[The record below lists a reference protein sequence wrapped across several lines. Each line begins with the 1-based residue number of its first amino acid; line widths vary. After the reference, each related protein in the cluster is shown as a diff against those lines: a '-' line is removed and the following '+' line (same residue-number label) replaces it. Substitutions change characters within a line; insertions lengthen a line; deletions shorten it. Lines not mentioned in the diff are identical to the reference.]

1 MDVAF
6 EDRLRSEL
14 RTSAEAVTVAGDL
27 PARVDR
33 RIRRRRRHTASVRV
47 AAGVIVVAALVAGL
61 TVGRRGGDDATELLA
76 PPVGSAAE
84 GTWESLPE
92 APISA
97 RFQQAAVWTGDEM
110 VVFGGND
117 GGAGSGNAGGAA
129 AYSPATGSWR
139 QLADPPD
146 DVSGSAVAVWT
157 GSEVVAFGGPPDG
170 RTHGAV
176 YDPQADSWRPVA
188 SSSLGTT
195 VSSFTHVAWT
205 GEQVLVVGAF
215 GLRTPGG
222 KRGAALY
229 DPATDHWT
237 GLPDAPEA
245 LPEGK
250 AVWTG
255 TELVLVG
262 TDEGSGSRAP
272 QRLYALAL
280 DPATATWRTFPDAPL
295 AARGQALVA
304 WTGSEILVAGGHD
317 YARAS
322 NVGDRRD
329 AAALDPATGTWRLLP
344 EAPAA
349 FEGID
354 RYDDVTVDGQVI
366 AFLTAD
372 REGRV
377 LVFDPA
383 TEAWRWATA
392 PDRPEL
398 QAPDELP
405 GRREAPV
412 VSTGSSAL
420 IWGGGVSSA
429 EGNGAWG
436 CCRPVGEGAIFT
448 PPALPG

>member
-6 EDRLRSEL
+6 EERLRSEL

-47 AAGVIVVAALVAGL
+47 AAGVMVVAALVAGL

-84 GTWESLPE
+84 GMWESLPE

-97 RFQQAAVWTGDEM
+97 RFQQASVWTGDEM
-110 VVFGGND
+110 IVFGGYD
-117 GGAGSGNAGGAA
+117 GAGGGSADGAA

-139 QLADPPD
+139 RLADPPD
-146 DVSGSAVAVWT
+146 DVSGAPVAVWT
-157 GSEVVAFGGPPDG
+157 GSEVVAFGGPPEG
-170 RTHGAV
+170 GTHGAV
-176 YDPQADSWRPVA
+176 YDPQADEWRPVA
-188 SSSLGTT
+188 SSVLGTA
-195 VSSFTHVAWT
+195 VSSVTHANWT
-205 GEQVLVVGAF
+205 GTQVLLVGAS
-215 GLRTPGG
+215 GPRGE
-222 KRGAALY
+222 RGAALY
-229 DPATDHWT
+229 DPATDRWT

-255 TELVLVG
+255 SELVVVG

-280 DPATATWRTFPDAPL
+280 DPATARWRTLPDAPL

-304 WTGSEILVAGGHD
+304 WTGSEIVVAGGHD

-322 NVGDRRD
+322 SVGDHRD

-372 REGRV
+372 PEGRV

>member
-61 TVGRRGGDDATELLA
+61 TVGRGGGDETTELLA

-84 GTWESLPE
+84 GMWESLPE

-146 DVSGSAVAVWT
+146 DVSGAPVAVWT
-157 GSEVVAFGGPPDG
+157 GSEVVAFGGPPEG
-170 RTHGAV
+170 GTHGAV
-176 YDPQADSWRPVA
+176 YDPQADEWRPVA
-188 SSSLGTT
+188 SSVLGTA
-195 VSSFTHVAWT
+195 VSSVTHATWT
-205 GEQVLVVGAF
+205 GTQVLLVGAS
-215 GLRTPGG
+215 GPRGE
-222 KRGAALY
+222 RGAALY
-229 DPATDHWT
+229 DPATDRWT

-280 DPATATWRTFPDAPL
+280 DPATATWRTLPDAPL

-304 WTGSEILVAGGHD
+304 WTGREIVVGGGHAFD
-317 YARAS
+317 RPGHY
-322 NVGDRRD
+322 GDQSD

-344 EAPAA
+344 DAPVP

-354 RYDDVTVDGQVI
+354 RYDDVTVGGWVI
-366 AFLTAD
+366 AFLNFDPAD
-372 REGRV
+372 RV
-377 LVFDPA
+377 LVLDPE
-383 TEAWRWATA
+383 TGEWRRATA
-392 PDRPEL
+392 PDRPALLAGES
-398 QAPDELP
+398 P

-420 IWGGGVSSA
+420 VWGGGVASSDD
-429 EGNGAWG
+429 NGAWN
-436 CCRPVGEGAIFT
+436 CCRPVGEGAMFT
-448 PPALPG
+448 PPARQS